1 MTGAT
6 DWFVPMAGD
15 SDIRGTRVF
24 AFPHAGGGC
33 AQLAPFARSAASR
46 GVSVW
51 SANLPGRQARL
62 AEPPRT
68 AYGPLVDELTEALVE
83 LIDDRPYGVFGYCG
97 GALLAFGVLRRL
109 AAEGVGPLPGRFV
122 VASYEAPD
130 IGRRPYSLARLRSD
144 DLWDYLRESGG
155 IPPAIDADARLQGMA
170 EAAIRADF
178 TVLGEYRH
186 EVGPPLP
193 VPITVCFGDE
203 DDDMPRGAL
212 LGWRRQTTRPL
223 ELRSTPGGHWVLDDA
238 CDQVAELVAEAMA
251 PTRKG
256 AA

>member
-6 DWFVPMAGD
+6 DWFVPMAADG
-15 SDIRGTRVF
+15 GTRIF

-46 GVSVW
+46 GLSVW

-62 AEPPRT
+62 AESPRT

-83 LIDDRPYGVFGYCG
+83 LVDDRPYGVFGYCG

-109 AAEGVGPLPGRFV
+109 AAVGVVPLPRRFV

-144 DLWDYLRESGG
+144 ELWDYLRESGG
-155 IPPAIDADARLQGMA
+155 IPPAIDADERLQGMA
-170 EAAIRADF
+170 EAALRADF

-186 EVGPPLP
+186 EPGPPLP
-193 VPITVCFGDE
+193 VPITVCFGGE
-203 DDDMPRGAL
+203 DAELQRGAL
-212 LGWRRQTTRPL
+212 LGWRRQTTQPL
-223 ELRSTPGGHWVLDDA
+223 ELRSTTGGHWLLDDA
-238 CDQVAELVAEAMA
+238 CDEVAELVAAA
-251 PTRKG
+251 VSTTGQG